1 MTIQIDSRE
10 KPKAI
15 KKICETFDKQG
26 ITYFRSKLPCGDY
39 MSMSN
44 ARFCIDRKQNL
55 SEICKNVC
63 QDHNRFIEELKRAAT
78 IGVELVFLIEHSNY
92 QTSCLP
98 DTAPYAHSESDYT
111 RTSHIRNAYP
121 TILFGLVSVLI
132 QSDMSYILFSR
143 LQIYYFYTKYASFC
157 KRFFYIW

>member
-63 QDHNRFIEELKRAAT
+63 QDHKRFIEELKRAAT
-78 IGVELVFLIEHSNY
+78 IGVELVFLIEHSDSVKTLDDVKEWKNPRLKTSPLAVSGQRLYKILSTIEKNY
-92 QTSCLP
+92 NTKFYFCSKVQTGHVIVDLLRKQGN
-98 DTAPYAHSESDYT
+98 D
-111 RTSHIRNAYP
+111 
-121 TILFGLVSVLI
+121 
-132 QSDMSYILFSR
+132 
-143 LQIYYFYTKYASFC
+143 
-157 KRFFYIW
+157 